1 MLVLRKGVL
10 RTFSFKFANLNCSLR
25 MEHSASII
33 NAEDKTDLYHNCFNP
48 NLLRG
53 NVAFVTGGGSG
64 IGYSITEVLMRHGC
78 KTVIASR
85 NKEKLEKAANSLKQ
99 LTAQDCYPLV
109 MDVRKPDQI
118 MSAVDSALGRFGR
131 IDFLINNSAGN
142 FLCPASNM
150 SFNAF
155 KTVMEIDAQG
165 TFNVSKVLFDKY
177 MKDHGGVIVN
187 ISATLQL
194 RGVPFQAHAS
204 SAKAAV
210 DTLTKCLAVEWG
222 RLGIRVVGV
231 APGPTGD
238 TEGLN
243 RLGKAGN
250 MQYETSQNIP
260 LGKIGNKLDIGY
272 SILYL
277 LSPVASYIT
286 GHTMVVDGG
295 DWMTSN
301 HFGLMKPNSNL

>member
-53 NVAFVTGGGSG
+53 KVAFVTGGGSG

-131 IDFLINNSAGN
+131 IDFLIN
-142 FLCPASNM
+142 
-150 SFNAF
+150 
-155 KTVMEIDAQG
+155 
-165 TFNVSKVLFDKY
+165 SK
-177 MKDHGGVIVN
+177 
-187 ISATLQL
+187 L
-194 RGVPFQAHAS
+194 RS
-204 SAKAAV
+204 S
-210 DTLTKCLAVEWG
+210 
-222 RLGIRVVGV
+222 
-231 APGPTGD
+231 
-238 TEGLN
+238 
-243 RLGKAGN
+243 
-250 MQYETSQNIP
+250 
-260 LGKIGNKLDIGY
+260 
-272 SILYL
+272 LY
-277 LSPVASYIT
+277 
-286 GHTMVVDGG
+286 
-295 DWMTSN
+295 
-301 HFGLMKPNSNL
+301 